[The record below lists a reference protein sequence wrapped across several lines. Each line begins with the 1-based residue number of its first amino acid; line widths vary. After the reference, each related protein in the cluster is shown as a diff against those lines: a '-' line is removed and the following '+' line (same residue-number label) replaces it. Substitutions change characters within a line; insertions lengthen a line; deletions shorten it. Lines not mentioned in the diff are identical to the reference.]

1 MASRSRLAQA
11 ATDLITWINIKEV
24 NPSTLAELCTPD
36 IAVPL
41 PYPGSTPD
49 MAGLV
54 AVTNKIHGAAPDWKM
69 SLQTMVVDQ
78 TEGRVVCLCRSQGTQ
93 EGYTPFPQVSIRGL
107 IVGSGLGCR
116 PRGRNLTRKGL

>member
-1 MASRSRLAQA
+1 MASRTRLAQA
-11 ATDLITWINIKEV
+11 ATDLIAWINIKEV

-54 AVTNKIHGAAPDWKM
+54 AVTNKIHVASPDWKM

-93 EGYTPFPQVSIRGL
+93 EGYAHTHTLPPKLVRSGGL
-107 IVGSGLGCR
+107 L
-116 PRGRNLTRKGL
+116 

>member
-11 ATDLITWINIKEV
+11 ATDLIAWINIKEV

-93 EGYTPFPQVSIRGL
+93 EGYTPFPQSWCRSGGL
-107 IVGSGLGCR
+107 S
-116 PRGRNLTRKGL
+116 